1 MLQSKSQQIGSKSTK
16 DGNTKH
22 EILQERPS
30 QSREGPFSPAAHSVT
45 PVG

>member
-1 MLQSKSQQIGSKSTK
+1 MLQTKPQQTGSKSAK

-30 QSREGPFSPAAHSVT
+30 QSREGPVSPAVHSVT
-45 PVG
+45 PLG